1 MTFATITRIKT
12 LRNYGDAQRAY
23 HLTKP
28 LRGQKGSDV
37 RPLGQRRDG
46 HQYYIEKHEGE
57 KGNEFWCFLYNSPVV
72 KFLPEDKIEVCTFGW
87 GTGMTMAFISQVL
100 DIHAYRTRG
109 NCVFVINDT
118 KYVTK
123 NEDKLLLGSNPDGKY
138 YVIHEAKHTHYVVN
152 RTGANNVRKRTSE
165 FRKYLKGFLSLR
177 TETVVTKANVYSREE
192 EITRATV
199 SVGELLNFFPTKERK
214 DWQGN
219 VYHSIGLGSY
229 NCLTAKSGAYTRF
242 IAANEE
248 LNALIAD
255 GQGDDVRT
263 ENFYKAALILCAVGK
278 GELVVG
284 GHGVTTD
291 NTFYVVP
298 TSVTKVLDEAQ
309 FKFYSSEVFSLV
321 PVPQGKVPR
330 TEYDTWVNAGQV

>member
-28 LRGQKGSDV
+28 LRGQKGKDV

-46 HQYYIEKHEGE
+46 HYYYIEKHEGE
-57 KGNEFWCFLYNSPVV
+57 KGNEFFCFLYNTPVV
-72 KFLPEDKIEVCTFGW
+72 KFLPEDKIEIFTDGW
-87 GTGMTMAFISQVL
+87 GTGMTMAFVAQVL
-100 DIHAYRTRG
+100 GIGAYRTRG

-118 KYVTK
+118 KYVIK
-123 NEDKLLLGSNPDGKY
+123 NDQKLVLGIDKISGRY
-138 YVIHEAKHTHYVVN
+138 YVISEAEHTHYVVN

-177 TETVVTKANVYSREE
+177 TETIITRANVYSREE
-192 EITRATV
+192 EITRAMV
-199 SVGELLNFFPTKERK
+199 SVGELLNFLPTRERK

-219 VYHSIGLGSY
+219 VYHSISLDSY
-229 NCLTAKSGAYTRF
+229 NYLTVKRTDDNRYMT
-242 IAANEE
+242 ANEQF
-248 LNALIAD
+248 NALIAND
-255 GQGDDVRT
+255 QADDVRT
-263 ENFYKAALILCAVGK
+263 ENFYKAALILCAIART

-284 GHGVTTD
+284 GHGVSAD
-291 NTFYVVP
+291 DTFYVHP

-321 PVPQGKVPR
+321 PVPKGKVPR
-330 TEYDTWVNAGQV
+330 TDYDTWI